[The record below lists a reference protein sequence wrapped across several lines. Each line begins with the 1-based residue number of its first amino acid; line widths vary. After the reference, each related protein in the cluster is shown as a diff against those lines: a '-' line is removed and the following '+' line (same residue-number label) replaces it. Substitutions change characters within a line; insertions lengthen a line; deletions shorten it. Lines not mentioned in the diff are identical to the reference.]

1 MTPLII
7 LGVIAE
13 GLAGAYLIEYF
24 RTHEENIWYQVVVLL
39 ATMTFWLLTIHCHRQ
54 DQTS

>member
-24 RTHEENIWYQVVVLL
+24 RTHEKNIWYQVVVLL
-39 ATMTFWLLTIHCHRQ
+39 ATITLWLLTIQ
-54 DQTS
+54 LEY

>member
-39 ATMTFWLLTIHCHRQ
+39 ATITLWLLTIQ
-54 DQTS
+54 LEY